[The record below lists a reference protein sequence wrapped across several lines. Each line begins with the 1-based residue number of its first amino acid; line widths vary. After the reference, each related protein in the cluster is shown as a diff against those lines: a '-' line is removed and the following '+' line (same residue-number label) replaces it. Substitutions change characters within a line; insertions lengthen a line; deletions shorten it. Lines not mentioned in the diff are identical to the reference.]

1 MYEANTPLRLGDV
14 WQTIR
19 LLEYSL
25 ITSSNR
31 GISAVGRTIEEK
43 TGESL
48 VDLMNEFAK
57 KEGLVQTHFLNSTGL
72 DAHAALA
79 GSESSALDLAKVAE
93 IIVTTRSDL
102 AEKTVRKSGVFY
114 SNDGV
119 RYEAENTNILIGTI
133 PDRILL
139 SKTGYTHIAG
149 GPLLWLWSGSGNALR
164 SWCLTLRVSVDLRI

>member
-1 MYEANTPLRLGDV
+1 MYKRQVYNITKREVVAGKNITKLKSIASITKLTAALLAYPRINETDVTVLDSVDFVYEANTPLRLGDV

-102 AEKTVRKSGVFY
+102 AEKTVRKSGC
-114 SNDGV
+114 
-119 RYEAENTNILIGTI
+119 
-133 PDRILL
+133 LL
-139 SKTGYTHIAG
+139 YTS
-149 GPLLWLWSGSGNALR
+149 PSPR
-164 SWCLTLRVSVDLRI
+164 D